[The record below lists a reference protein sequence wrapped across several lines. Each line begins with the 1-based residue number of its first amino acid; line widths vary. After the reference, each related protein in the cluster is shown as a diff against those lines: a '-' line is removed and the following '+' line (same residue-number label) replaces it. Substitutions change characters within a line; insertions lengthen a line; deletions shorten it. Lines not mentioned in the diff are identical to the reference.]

1 MVSYWKNK
9 ILKSL
14 IQFCGFKI
22 FKRDISPSRIYIILG
37 IVIKE
42 VLISGI
48 IFLFM
53 SKKSMCGR
61 AKINKIIKAA
71 KIYLNF
77 IFGFVLIM

>member
-48 IFLFM
+48 IFEFI
-53 SKKSMCGR
+53 SKKRKCGR
-61 AKINKIIKAA
+61 AKINRIIIAA
-71 KIYLNF
+71 IKYL
-77 IFGFVLIM
+77 I